1 VTKRIEL
8 TLIKTGMEYFQID
21 FTLDKKV
28 RGRYE
33 MPHTIEITSKEV
45 SEYIDQNLSYKS
57 NCESIDDVLDNLPEP
72 VVGKLL
78 KRKDVVDYMDYCY
91 DNPIVV
97 GVVSSKFKQVI
108 ESLQINKNE
117 YRFKELKL
125 KNFEDSFYLFLVPM
139 ISETDIVFPECLFWN
154 EETNE
159 ENIRFDCRESWAK
172 ASIDICLRKVVV
184 NSKCK
189 NNDIISPRIAS
200 VFFSERIIRA
210 LENNSIV
217 GFDVIPKTMRYSQ
230 SISFHE
236 E

>member
-1 VTKRIEL
+1 
-8 TLIKTGMEYFQID
+8 
-21 FTLDKKV
+21 
-28 RGRYE
+28 

-159 ENIRFDCRESWAK
+159 TEA
-172 ASIDICLRKVVV
+172 
-184 NSKCK
+184 
-189 NNDIISPRIAS
+189 
-200 VFFSERIIRA
+200 
-210 LENNSIV
+210 
-217 GFDVIPKTMRYSQ
+217 
-230 SISFHE
+230 H
-236 E
+236 